1 MTDADLL
8 RRVRDRAALA
18 ELYDRHAPCLF
29 SVARR
34 ILGEDA
40 AATAAVED
48 LFLSLWDGSAVYDAH
63 YGSPQSWLV
72 RLIRENAL
80 TGQAQKVATPVDA
93 DETPTPRRLVEQAF
107 YGGRGVDEL
116 ARAHSL
122 TNEQVRAMLC
132 RGMSEL
138 RNQFAR

>member
-1 MTDADLL
+1 MNDADLL

-29 SVARR
+29 SVALR
-34 ILGEDA
+34 ILGNDA

-48 LFLSLWDGSAVYDAH
+48 LFLSIWDGSARYDPY
-63 YGSPQSWLV
+63 YGTPEAWLIRLV
-72 RLIRENAL
+72 RGNAL
-80 TGQAQKVATPVDA
+80 TRQAQNAATPVDA
-93 DETPTPRRLVEQAF
+93 KEAPSPRWLVEQAF
-107 YGGRGVDEL
+107 YGGKGVEEL

-122 TNEQVRAMLC
+122 TNEEVRAMLC

>member
-1 MTDADLL
+1 MTDDDLL

-18 ELYDRHAPCLF
+18 ELYDRHAPTLF
-29 SVARR
+29 STAHR
-34 ILGEDA
+34 ILGDSA
-40 AATAAVED
+40 AATEVVEE
-48 LFLSLWDGSAVYDAH
+48 LFLSLWDGSARYDAH
-63 YGSPQSWLV
+63 YGSPQAWLIRV
-72 RLIRENAL
+72 VRENAL
-80 TGQAQKVATPVDA
+80 TRQGQNPSAAVDA
-93 DETPTPRRLVEQAF
+93 NEALTPQRLVEEAF
-107 YGGRGVDEL
+107 YGGRGVEEL

>member
-18 ELYDRHAPCLF
+18 ELYDRHAPALF

-34 ILGEDA
+34 IAGEDA
-40 AATAAVED
+40 AATAAVEE
-48 LFLSLWDGSAVYDAH
+48 LFLSLWDGSARYDAH
-63 YGSPQSWLV
+63 YGSPQAWLI
-72 RLIRENAL
+72 RLVRENAL
-80 TGQAQKVATPVDA
+80 TRQAQNPSAPVDA
-93 DETPTPRRLVEQAF
+93 NEAPTPRRLVEQAF
-107 YGGRGVDEL
+107 YSGRGVEEL

-122 TNEQVRAMLC
+122 TNEEVRAMLC